1 MAWKKSP
8 PELVALIERVR
19 PPQEGGV
26 QHHQM
31 FGYPCCFVN
40 DNLFMGL
47 HQENLMLRL
56 SEADREAFLRLPG
69 AREFEP
75 MPGRP
80 MREYVTVPGGMLND
94 GPGLRL
100 WIQRSLTYAS
110 SLPPRAKKARARKQ
124 PTAEAKLS

>member
-1 MAWKKSP
+1 MPWKKSP
-8 PELVALIERVR
+8 SELVALFERVR
-19 PPQEGGV
+19 PPEEAGV
-26 QHHQM
+26 RHRQM

-47 HQENLMLRL
+47 HQDNLMLRL
-56 SEADREAFLRLPG
+56 SESDRIAFLRLPG

-80 MREYVTVPGGMLND
+80 MREYVTMPHAMLND
-94 GPGLRL
+94 VAELRS

-110 SLPPRAKKARARKQ
+110 SLQPKAKRPRSRK
-124 PTAEAKLS
+124 